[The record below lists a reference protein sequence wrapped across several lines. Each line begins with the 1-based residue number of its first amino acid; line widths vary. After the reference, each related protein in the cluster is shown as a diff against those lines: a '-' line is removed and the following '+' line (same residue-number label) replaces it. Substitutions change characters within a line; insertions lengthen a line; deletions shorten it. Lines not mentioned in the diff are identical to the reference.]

1 MFKEMINTNKM
12 KLSSQTSLILLA
24 VVIGL
29 FFVYAHIQETKYA
42 PVKRAIPLRKA
53 LWMAKDPDWHLIQID
68 SPGWIEY
75 RFYVSDSAGEKG
87 EFVELFQQ
95 NDTGEKEPFSGFL
108 PYSGD
113 NMSLVLAEDGNLFLI
128 KAKRFEKL
136 IDEDLRWNPQ
146 RLPSCRLFVEDWE
159 IVAPIKRFYMYS
171 RHSRRFYPK
180 EYIDEYD
187 LKHGDY
193 IPE

>member
-29 FFVYAHIQETKYA
+29 FFVYAHIQETK
-42 PVKRAIPLRKA
+42 
-53 LWMAKDPDWHLIQID
+53 
-68 SPGWIEY
+68 
-75 RFYVSDSAGEKG
+75 
-87 EFVELFQQ
+87 
-95 NDTGEKEPFSGFL
+95 
-108 PYSGD
+108 
-113 NMSLVLAEDGNLFLI
+113 
-128 KAKRFEKL
+128 
-136 IDEDLRWNPQ
+136 
-146 RLPSCRLFVEDWE
+146 
-159 IVAPIKRFYMYS
+159 VAPIKRFYMYS